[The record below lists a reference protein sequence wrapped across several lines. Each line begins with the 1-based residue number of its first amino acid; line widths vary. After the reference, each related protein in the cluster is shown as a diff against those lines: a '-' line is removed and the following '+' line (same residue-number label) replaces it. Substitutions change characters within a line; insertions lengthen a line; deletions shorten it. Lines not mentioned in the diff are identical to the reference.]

1 MEFITI
7 LPYICELAA
16 FIAIAILFT
25 KIDNKYAVGLIII
38 SESVNIIHAL
48 YFGNV
53 WSIVTS
59 VFFITVFALGYK
71 YFPD

>member
-1 MEFITI
+1 MDIITL
-7 LPYICELAA
+7 LPHICELAA

-59 VFFITVFALGYK
+59 VFFIIVFALGYK